1 VAKAEVVLCSG
12 HHTPE
17 ETIALM
23 EYVKSIGFQRA
34 LVTHANAFLE
44 EFTPAVLDRLVD
56 LGAMLEISNGVL
68 VPLHGRQDP
77 REVVK
82 IIRQVGADR
91 IVLVSDAGQLEN
103 PSPPEALR
111 SFCHILIKEG
121 ITFEEIKKMIVQN
134 PTRLLNL
141 EPVKEE
147 GK

>member
-1 VAKAEVVLCSG
+1 
-12 HHTPE
+12 
-17 ETIALM
+17 M
-23 EYVKSIGFQRA
+23 EYVRSIGFERTI
-34 LVTHANAFLE
+34 VTHVNAFLD
-44 EFTPAVLDRLVD
+44 EFTPDVLDKLVS

-77 REVVK
+77 QDVAK
-82 IIRQVGADR
+82 IIRQVGADH

-111 SFCHILIKEG
+111 AFCHILIKEG
-121 ITFEEIKKMIVQN
+121 ISPEEIEKMIVDN

-141 EPVKEE
+141 EPIKEE